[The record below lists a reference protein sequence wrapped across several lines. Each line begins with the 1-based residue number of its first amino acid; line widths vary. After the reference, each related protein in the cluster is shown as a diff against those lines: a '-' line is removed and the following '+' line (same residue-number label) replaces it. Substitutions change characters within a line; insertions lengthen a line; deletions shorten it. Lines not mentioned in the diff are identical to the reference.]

1 MKMKDTYTRQV
12 EEQLTEW
19 QLEIDNLETRAGKA
33 SAENRK
39 VHLQKVDD
47 LKAKQNAAQVNLKNL
62 KEASEESWEDLK
74 RGYEELQRDI
84 KESIANAHT
93 SIK

>member
-1 MKMKDTYTRQV
+1 MELKNIYIQKV

-19 QLEIDNLETRAGKA
+19 TMEIENLEERAGKA
-33 SAENRK
+33 IAQARIAYLK
-39 VHLQKVDD
+39 KVDD
-47 LKAKQNAAQVNLKNL
+47 LKAKQNAAQVTLKSL

-74 RGYEELQRDI
+74 IGYEKLQQDI
-84 KESIANAHT
+84 RKSIENAHT